1 MKRLSFSLLLLFP
14 YVAIGQVSVATFF
27 SANMVLQ
34 RDEPIAVWGKA
45 IPGNEVIVQFA
56 GKSKKIKAASDSSWV
71 VYFRKQSANAKPQ
84 SIRIESGNSTIELN
98 NILIGDVWLCVGQSN
113 MEWPLQRE
121 LHYETELPLSNL
133 HRLRL
138 YNPSYAGKNIY
149 GSAFTDS
156 VTQLLTPG
164 NFYKGTWQ
172 RCDSVSVKQMSA
184 VAYYFGK
191 ALTTSLDVPIGLINL
206 SIGGAPLET
215 FIDPVALK
223 ESKQFS
229 SKINGDWLQNTS
241 LPVWVKERGW
251 QNVGTN
257 TTVLSDEHGNNHAYK
272 PGFAYKAGIEPLLQ
286 LAIKGIINYQ
296 GESNAQEK
304 ERVEEYA
311 ALSALMIKD
320 FRSKWKKPKLP
331 YYYVQLSSIDTMQ
344 YKGQLWPQF
353 RNEQRK
359 MLTLIPNSGMAV
371 SSDHGV
377 ANDVHPTNKKAV
389 GERLARW
396 ALHQTY
402 QKKIIPSGPLPLK
415 AIYKNGFVKIFF
427 QYAVGLQTSDGEPLN
442 GFSVNG
448 KEMSDAI
455 ISNKQVLVK
464 SKQKPDYI
472 YYGWQ
477 PFSKGN
483 LVNGE
488 QLPASTFKLLVE

>member
-1 MKRLSFSLLLLFP
+1 MKRLSFSLLFLFP
-14 YVAIGQVSVATFF
+14 YVAIGQLSVATFF
-27 SANMVLQ
+27 SGNMVFQ

-45 IPGNEVIVQFA
+45 NPGDEVTVQFA
-56 GKSKKIKAASDSSWV
+56 GESKKIIAAADSGWV
-71 VYFRKQSANAKPQ
+71 VYFQKKSANAKPQ
-84 SIRIESGNSTIELN
+84 SIRIESGNSKIELN
-98 NILIGDVWLCVGQSN
+98 NILIGDVWLCIGQSN

-121 LHYETELPLSNL
+121 LHYKTELPLTNL
-133 HRLRL
+133 HQLRL

-149 GSAFTDS
+149 GNVFTDS
-156 VTQLLTPG
+156 DTKLLTPG
-164 NFYKGTWQ
+164 HFYKGAWQ
-172 RCDSVSVKQMSA
+172 QCDSVSVKQMSA

-191 ALTTSLDVPIGLINL
+191 ALATSLNVPIGLINL

-223 ESKQFS
+223 EHKQFS

-241 LPVWVKERGW
+241 LPVWVKERGQ
-251 QNVGTN
+251 QNIGSNSNVP
-257 TTVLSDEHGNNHAYK
+257 SDGYGKNHAYK
-272 PGFAYKAGIEPLLQ
+272 PGFAYKAGIEPLLRFS
-286 LAIKGIINYQ
+286 IKGIINYQ

-311 ALSALMIKD
+311 ALSALMIKSY
-320 FRSKWKKPKLP
+320 RSKWKKNLP
-331 YYYVQLSSIDTMQ
+331 YYFVQLSSIDTLQ

-359 MLTLIPNSGMAV
+359 MLALIPNSGMAV
-371 SSDHGV
+371 CSDIG
-377 ANDVHPTNKKAV
+377 AKNDVHPANKKAV

-402 QKKIIPSGPLPLK
+402 QKKIISSGPLPLK
-415 AIYKNGFVKIFF
+415 AIYKNGFVKISF
-427 QYAVGLQTSDGEPLN
+427 QYAAGLQTSDGGPLN

-464 SKQKPDYI
+464 SKQKPAYI

>member
-1 MKRLSFSLLLLFP
+1 MKRLSFCLLFLFP
-14 YVAIGQVSVATFF
+14 YVAIGQLSVATFF
-27 SANMVLQ
+27 SGNMVLQ
-34 RDEPIAVWGKA
+34 RDEPITVWGKA
-45 IPGNEVIVQFA
+45 IPGNEVTVQFA
-56 GKSKKIKAASDSSWV
+56 GESKKIIAAADSGWV
-71 VYFRKQSANAKPQ
+71 VYFQKQSANAKPQ
-84 SIRIESGNSTIELN
+84 SIRIESENSKIELN
-98 NILIGDVWLCVGQSN
+98 NILIGDVWLCIGQSN

-121 LHYETELPLSNL
+121 VHYKSELPLSNL
-133 HRLRL
+133 HQLRL
-138 YNPSYAGKNIY
+138 YNPNYAGKSIFAN
-149 GSAFTDS
+149 AFTDS
-156 VTQLLTPG
+156 VTQLLTPEH
-164 NFYKGTWQ
+164 FYKGAWQ
-172 RCDSVSVKQMSA
+172 QCDSVSVKQMSA

-191 ALTTSLDVPIGLINL
+191 TLATSLDVPIGLINL

-215 FIDPVALK
+215 FVNPIALK
-223 ESKQFS
+223 GSKQFS

-241 LPVWVKERGW
+241 LPVWVKERGQ
-251 QNVGTN
+251 QNIGSNSNVP
-257 TTVLSDEHGNNHAYK
+257 SDGYGKNHAYK
-272 PGFAYKAGIEPLLQ
+272 PGFAYKAGIEPLFR

-296 GESNAQEK
+296 GESNAQET

-311 ALSALMIKD
+311 ALSVVMINNY
-320 FRSKWKKPKLP
+320 RSKWKKNLP
-331 YYYVQLSSIDTMQ
+331 YYFVQLSSIDTLQ

-359 MLTLIPNSGMAV
+359 MLALIPNSGMAV
-371 SSDHGV
+371 SSDHGA